1 MSKILIQTL
10 VLNTQAFLVEDDREI
25 LIQDEEENG
34 TRRRSFSDREGQR
47 RELRGDAEQAS
58 YRGESISL

>member
-1 MSKILIQTL
+1 MSKTLIQTL
-10 VLNTQAFLVEDDREI
+10 VLITQVLLVADDREI
-25 LIQDEEENG
+25 IIHDEEENG

-47 RELRGDAEQAS
+47 RELRGEVEQAS

>member
-10 VLNTQAFLVEDDREI
+10 VLITQAFLVEDDREM
-25 LIQDEEENG
+25 LIQGEKENG

-47 RELRGDAEQAS
+47 RELRGEVEQAS